1 MHTQINNIFAQSR
14 IDNLDKLIEAMHNS
28 PQKASVEYYKA
39 FLDGVLCTYIAEL
52 SIDAQTFKEYSDKVL
67 DVYNQKK
74 EKGDV

>member
-1 MHTQINNIFAQSR
+1 MHTEINSIFSQSR
-14 IDNLDKLIEAMHNS
+14 INNLDKLIESMQNS

-52 SIDAQTFKEYSDKVL
+52 SIDAQTFKEYSEKVL

-74 EKGDV
+74 EEV

>member
-1 MHTQINNIFAQSR
+1 MHTEINKIFAQSR
-14 IDNLDKLIEAMHNS
+14 INNLDSLIEAMHNS
-28 PQKASVEYYKA
+28 PEESSVEYYKA

-74 EKGDV
+74 EELQ